1 MFVNNWHCSMP
12 GLNATDVISA
22 LNKAHAEGQKNAG
35 LDIETGE
42 PRNLAADDITDLHS
56 VKWCAAGSVYG
67 PLGGVHMMCVT

>member
-1 MFVNNWHCSMP
+1 MLVDRRRDLFA

-22 LNKAHAEGQKNAG
+22 LNKAHADGQKNAG

-56 VKWCAAGSVYG
+56 VKWCALSFMST
-67 PLGGVHMMCVT
+67 PGGCIWCHTK